1 MCNPIFSREIGP
13 AISEFVLIKTSS
25 SLYPEHRI
33 CIPHNDPFVSNTY
46 FRFRVPFSEER
57 THYLEIFLPLLW
69 PGFLWF
75 HLCTYTW
82 WGRECLSRTINLAVR
97 LSFFSK
103 FYCWTYPQKHHQYT
117 ALRNKHDIDVMRQC
131 EIIGMT
137 VTGAAMRANL
147 LGKLTTRCICCCC
160 CCWCYWCEYVG
171 GSAGASSFHLLI
183 NFRLYV

>member
-13 AISEFVLIKTSS
+13 AISKFVLIKQVLLCTLNTEYVFCTMTHLS
-25 SLYPEHRI
+25 RI
-33 CIPHNDPFVSNTY
+33 LIFVSGSPL
-46 FRFRVPFSEER
+46 VKSELIIWKFSYRSCSQVSYDFIYALILGEVGSVFQGQL
-57 THYLEIFLPLLW
+57 TW
-69 PGFLWF
+69 
-75 HLCTYTW
+75 LCAF
-82 WGRECLSRTINLAVR
+82 S
-97 LSFFSK
+97 FSK

-117 ALRNKHDIDVMRQC
+117 TLRNKHDIDVMRQC

-171 GSAGASSFHLLI
+171 GSAGANSFHLLI